1 MTTNNFNFFL
11 LYVFPTSLDFRKSVI
26 TKNLTNIEFPSIGAI
41 KSYTNEPQ
49 KQIINY
55 NEFRIHSIKLS
66 KKGNLPPRKTKE
78 CYLEHNIVHFTYTL

>member
-1 MTTNNFNFFL
+1 MTTNNFIFL
-11 LYVFPTSLDFRKSVI
+11 LYVFSTTLDFRKSVI

-55 NEFRIHSIKLS
+55 NEF
-66 KKGNLPPRKTKE
+66 
-78 CYLEHNIVHFTYTL
+78 